1 MAPATSL
8 TKTACLASAAQPQI
22 SSDSRLFL
30 QSSPGP
36 LPHGAS
42 KHCRLPSPRRSS
54 FLWTAKP
61 RSDVVNL
68 TTVKHSSAPS
78 GTCAQLP
85 SLPRTVVRA
94 HFPSPAPHPR
104 GSMLPAPIPSVVTP
118 RTSAVP
124 CSASPSGSSGA
135 ASSKPV
141 GAAWGKK
148 RGELGGR
155 ASVQR
160 VSAGAGSAAGVEGAR
175 RAQVGSP
182 VNGGGAEGWR
192 SNGNG
197 NGNGNG
203 YGNGRANGNGQAV
216 YGMAEDSEEEGE
228 GVATMGDLMDMVRD
242 AEQNVQQLN
251 ALHAAALSELAKA
264 STRRESLQEQVKL
277 MGARLEGTQR
287 QLQLLGFA
295 EGNADRGRGAVEEAG
310 QGEGEQQRER
320 QQKKREQDLEA
331 QVAAA
336 QRRLEEKVVVR
347 NRIAELRRE
356 VVRLKQRAAQGAMMG
371 ERLRHA
377 ERQQAELEARLEG
390 ARGEERRAQ
399 ERGEEVERRMG
410 AEVAAVRAQVERM
423 ERDLAGLAHVQRELG
438 QVAEENAQME
448 GEVARLKEE
457 LAQRETEAQ
466 SAAWAQE
473 GEVQLMRAQLLKDVG
488 EWQERAWGEAE
499 ARESAEEERGKRQE
513 AVAALREVAERQE
526 KVLQRALRQLQAKLG
541 EAVESRDDVVKE
553 AVREKERAIASLRAT
568 LQMLEGREEE
578 RAGEVTQAEEQ
589 AEELRE
595 QLATAE
601 SAAEEWGRD
610 SARVREAHS
619 REAEA
624 AGQAAEEEARMVV
637 EGMRAMERA
646 RMDVAAQVA
655 ALKGVVEERE
665 RSLAEERRQREEL
678 GEQQDALQ
686 REVERAQARLSGAD
700 TAREEAEAR
709 GRERLGEVEAE
720 VAAVVAREGELGWV
734 EAELER
740 LRNEAARFV
749 AVMEDS
755 DRLEAWAGETGQRNE
770 ELRQAIMES
779 RERAADVEAERGA
792 EWAER
797 QAEREEW
804 ARVEAEREELA
815 GAIESLKAQVVRADE
830 SMQAQ
835 QQLYDVQARAFQEG
849 LAAAAASA
857 EAYQEQEEAGR
868 AEKERIER
876 KARWGKVVPAGE
888 LPWEY
893 WSTLLLTVDQL
904 LLHGHL
910 VPDDARSLRAMV
922 WRRSVRVQEAWESV
936 GGAEVVR
943 AALESGG
950 SQGEKRVGGGGVED
964 AVVAAA
970 LRGVLDDDP
979 KDSRRPL
986 HVVHIAAEM
995 APVAKVGGLAD
1006 VVTGLSRALQQRG
1019 HLVEVVLPKYD
1030 CMDYSRI
1037 QDLKHVPVE
1046 FSCYFDAQQHPCK
1059 IWRGIVE
1066 GLPVYFL
1073 EPQHPARLFWRGAFY
1088 GCSDDF
1094 RRFSFFCRAA
1104 LEFLAASGKRP
1115 DIIHTHDW
1123 QTALVAPLYHD
1134 VFMPRGFTS
1143 ARLAFTCH
1151 NMEYQGTDAPPAL
1164 AACGLDPARHNT
1176 ADGMRD
1182 PNAGNRIN
1190 VLKGGI
1196 VYSDMV
1202 TTVSPTY
1209 AMEVR
1214 GPEYGRGL
1222 QGVLQQHAGK
1232 FRGVLNGIDNVAWDP
1247 STDPLLHQHYSAQ
1260 DAVQGGKA
1268 ANKAHLRALLGLSD
1282 QGSDAHKPL
1291 VVCVTRLVPQ
1301 KGVHLIRHAIFRARE
1316 RGAQFVLLGS
1326 SPVPDIQR
1334 DFEGIAAQMAGSGDV
1349 RLVLKYD
1356 ENLSHLLFAAADLAI
1371 IPSIFEP
1378 CGLTQLIA
1386 MRYGAIPLVR
1396 RTGGLADSVFDVDDD
1411 SVPMDSRNGF
1421 CFTKADVQSFN
1432 GAFDRAISSY
1442 YERHEWWQE
1451 LVVRTMSM
1459 DFGWGQSSEQYE
1471 ELYLNCLPARV
1482 HD

>member
-1 MAPATSL
+1 MGASNLKPEWPFTIPVWALGLQDSAGSSLGFSLFTCVAPAHCSFGPGS
-8 TKTACLASAAQPQI
+8 AFLASVAQPQI
-22 SSDSRLFL
+22 SSDSRLLL

-42 KHCRLPSPRRSS
+42 KHCRLSSPRRSS
-54 FLWTAKP
+54 FLWTTKT
-61 RSDVVNL
+61 SNDGVNL
-68 TTVKHSSAPS
+68 TSVQQSSAPS
-78 GTCAQLP
+78 GTRAQLP
-85 SLPRTVVRA
+85 SLPRTAVRA
-94 HFPSPAPHPR
+94 RFPSPAPHAR
-104 GSMLPAPIPSVVTP
+104 GPMLPVPIPSAVTP
-118 RTSAVP
+118 RTSAVS
-124 CSASPSGSSGA
+124 CSASP
-135 ASSKPV
+135 
-141 GAAWGKK
+141 WGNK
-148 RGELGGR
+148 REALGRR
-155 ASVQR
+155 AT

-182 VNGGGAEGWR
+182 AGEG
-192 SNGNG
+192 
-197 NGNGNG
+197 
-203 YGNGRANGNGQAV
+203 
-216 YGMAEDSEEEGE
+216 EEEDGE
-228 GVATMGDLMDMVRD
+228 GVVTMGDLMDMVRD

-287 QLQLLGFA
+287 QLHLLGFA
-295 EGNADRGRGAVEEAG
+295 EDNADGGRGAVEEAG
-310 QGEGEQQRER
+310 QGEGEQQREL
-320 QQKKREQDLEA
+320 QQRKREQELEA

-356 VVRLKQRAAQGAMMG
+356 VVRLQQRAAEGAMMG

-390 ARGEERRAQ
+390 AWAEERRAR

-448 GEVARLKEE
+448 GELARLKEE

-466 SAAWAQE
+466 SASWAQE

-541 EAVESRDDVVKE
+541 EAVESRDEVVKE
-553 AVREKERAIASLRAT
+553 AVRDKDRAIASLRST
-568 LQMLEGREEE
+568 LQMLEGRVEE
-578 RAGEVTQAEEQ
+578 RAGDVTQAEAQ

-595 QLATAE
+595 QLAAAE
-601 SAAEEWGRD
+601 SAAEEWEREW
-610 SARVREAHS
+610 ARLREAHS

-678 GEQQDALQ
+678 GEQQGALE
-686 REVERAQARLSGAD
+686 REVERVQARLNGAD
-700 TAREEAEAR
+700 SAREAAIAR

-740 LRNEAARFV
+740 LRGEAARFA

-755 DRLEAWAGETGQRNE
+755 DRLEAWAGETGRSNE
-770 ELRQAIMES
+770 EIRQAIMES
-779 RERAADVEAERGA
+779 RERAAGVQAEREA

-797 QAEREEW
+797 EAEREEW
-804 ARVEAEREELA
+804 SRVEAEREELA

-830 SMQAQ
+830 NMQAQ
-835 QQLYDVQARAFQEG
+835 QQLYEAQARAFQEG

-904 LLHGHL
+904 LLQGHL
-910 VPDDARSLRAMV
+910 VPDDARKLRAMV

-936 GGAEVVR
+936 GGAEIVR
-943 AALESGG
+943 AALANGG
-950 SQGEKRVGGGGVED
+950 AQGKAAGEKGAGAVGVED

-979 KDSRRPL
+979 KDRRPL

-1037 QDLKHVPVE
+1037 HDLKHVPVE
-1046 FSCYFDAQQHPCK
+1046 FSCYFDGQQHPCK

-1073 EPQHPARLFWRGAFY
+1073 EPQHPARLFWRGTFY

-1134 VFMPRGFTS
+1134 VFMPRGFSS

-1176 ADGMRD
+1176 VAGMRD
-1182 PNAGNRIN
+1182 PNAANRIN
-1190 VLKGGI
+1190 ALKGGI

-1232 FRGVLNGIDNVAWDP
+1232 FWGVLNGIDSVAWDP
-1247 STDPLLHQHYSAQ
+1247 STDPLLHHTYSAQ

-1282 QGSDAHKPL
+1282 HGSDAHRPL

-1334 DFEGIAAQMAGSGDV
+1334 DFEGIAEQMAGSGDV

-1396 RTGGLADSVFDVDDD
+1396 RTGGLADSVFDVEDE
-1411 SVPMDSRNGF
+1411 SVPMDRRNGF
-1421 CFTKADVQSFN
+1421 SFTKPDVQSFN

-1442 YERHEWWQE
+1442 YERPEWWQQ

>member
-1 MAPATSL
+1 
-8 TKTACLASAAQPQI
+8 
-22 SSDSRLFL
+22 
-30 QSSPGP
+30 
-36 LPHGAS
+36 
-42 KHCRLPSPRRSS
+42 
-54 FLWTAKP
+54 
-61 RSDVVNL
+61 
-68 TTVKHSSAPS
+68 HSSAPS

-85 SLPRTVVRA
+85 SLPWTAVRA
-94 HFPSPAPHPR
+94 RFPSPAPHPR
-104 GSMLPAPIPSVVTP
+104 GSMLPAPIPSAVTP

-124 CSASPSGSSGA
+124 CSASPSRSSGA
-135 ASSKPV
+135 ASSKRV

-148 RGELGGR
+148 RGEFGSR

-175 RAQVGSP
+175 RAEIGSP
-182 VNGGGAEGWR
+182 VSGGGAEGWR
-192 SNGNG
+192 S

-287 QLQLLGFA
+287 QLQLLGLA
-295 EGNADRGRGAVEEAG
+295 EGNADEGRSAVEEVG

-320 QQKKREQDLEA
+320 QQKKREQELEA

-356 VVRLKQRAAQGAMMG
+356 VVRLQQRAAQGAMMG

-390 ARGEERRAQ
+390 ARGEERRAR

-601 SAAEEWGRD
+601 SAAEEWGRE

-740 LRNEAARFV
+740 LRNEAARFA

-755 DRLEAWAGETGQRNE
+755 DRLEAWAGETGWRNE
-770 ELRQAIMES
+770 ELRQAIVES
-779 RERAADVEAERGA
+779 RERAAGVEAEQGA

-835 QQLYDVQARAFQEG
+835 QQRYDAQARAFQEG

-857 EAYQEQEEAGR
+857 EAYQQQEEAGR

-904 LLHGHL
+904 LLQGLLLPHET
-910 VPDDARSLRAMV
+910 RQLRAMV

-943 AALESGG
+943 AALESDG
-950 SQGEKRVGGGGVED
+950 SQGLRAGERVGAVGMED
-964 AVVAAA
+964 AAVAAA
-970 LRGVLDDDP
+970 LRGVLEDDP
-979 KDSRRPL
+979 KDRRPL

-1037 QDLKHVPVE
+1037 HDLKHVSVE
-1046 FSCYFDAQQHPCK
+1046 FSCYFDGQQHPCK

-1134 VFMPRGFTS
+1134 VLMPRGFTS

-1190 VLKGGI
+1190 ALKGGI

-1247 STDPLLHQHYSAQ
+1247 TTDPLLHHHYSAQ

-1334 DFEGIAAQMAGSGDV
+1334 DFEGIAVQMAGSGDV

-1421 CFTKADVQSFN
+1421 CFTKADVQ
-1432 GAFDRAISSY
+1432 
-1442 YERHEWWQE
+1442 
-1451 LVVRTMSM
+1451 
-1459 DFGWGQSSEQYE
+1459 
-1471 ELYLNCLPARV
+1471 
-1482 HD
+1482 